1 MERSSIRSNTS
12 SRSQI
17 ILDWC
22 EGIWVFIMSASRN
35 VKFIFVL
42 ASAIAFASAQTP
54 DAAQARGKFVRQYC
68 LGCHSAGLKTGGIVL
83 ENVDP
88 ARVSGDAGV
97 WERVLRQVSS
107 GQMPPARMPHPDDT
121 ARSAFAG
128 NLEVALDQA
137 ARARPNPG
145 KTMPHRLNRVEYSN
159 AVRDLLALDT
169 RPGEALPVDDS
180 GNGFDNQADVL
191 SMSPSLIDR
200 YLSLARSVSLAA
212 VGDIKAKPIDVEYH
226 GFDSSA
232 DRPAKRDPDPLR
244 VPFGANRGMF
254 ADHYFPLDAEYE
266 LRIEIRGLTAQVL
279 TTQVATVRIPVKAG
293 FHHIVTT
300 FPGNSVREEVAL
312 VPVGRRAPAKL
323 KSLQLDIRMDDARLE
338 LAQVTLEDANIDVGK
353 ITVAG
358 PYRATGRGD
367 TPSRRQIFVCRPSSA
382 PQEPACAK
390 RIFTN
395 LAHHAFRRPVV
406 DADVQPLVRLYGK
419 GRAAGGDFDEGIRR
433 GLQAILIS
441 PDFLFRV
448 EHDPKDTAPGSVY
461 RLSDHEL
468 ASRMS
473 FFLWSSIPDD
483 ELLTLADQG
492 KLRAPGVLK
501 AQVRRMMA
509 DAKSDALIDNFAG
522 QWLLL
527 RNLASARPDTD
538 VFTHFDENLRQAFL
552 RETQL
557 FLTNIFREDRPALEM
572 LDANY
577 AFLNERLARHYG
589 IPKVYG
595 PQYRKVSLPP
605 GSPRG
610 GLLGQGSVLTVT
622 SYPNRTSVV
631 QRGKWVLEN
640 ILGTPPPPPPPDVP
654 QLKPQASDGH
664 KLTMREA
671 MEEHR
676 NNPVCS
682 SCHSRMDPIGFA
694 LENFDG
700 VGEWRDKD
708 AAAPIDAS
716 GRLPNGEQF
725 NGGAGLTKV
734 LLEKHQ
740 GEFIETVTEKLM
752 IYALGRGMAPDDKP
766 AIRAITRKAAE
777 HNYRMSAFIEAVVES
792 IPFQMR
798 RAGDR

>member
-1 MERSSIRSNTS
+1 
-12 SRSQI
+12 
-17 ILDWC
+17 
-22 EGIWVFIMSASRN
+22 MSVVGPSRN
-35 VKFIFVL
+35 VKFVL
-42 ASAIAFASAQTP
+42 VFTLGIASGSAQTP
-54 DAAQARGKFVRQYC
+54 AAQARGKFVRQYC
-68 LGCHSAGLKTGGIVL
+68 IACHSEALKTGGLVL
-83 ENVDP
+83 EKVDP
-88 ARVSGDAGV
+88 RRVIDDAGV

-107 GQMPPARMPHPDDT
+107 GQMPPAGMPHPDDT

-128 NLEVALDQA
+128 SLELALDQA
-137 ARARPNPG
+137 ARANPSPG
-145 KTMPHRLNRVEYSN
+145 LTMPHRLNRVEYSN

-191 SMSPSLIDR
+191 TISPSLIDR

-212 VGDIKAKPIDVEYH
+212 VGDLKTKPLDVEYY
-226 GFDSSA
+226 GSDSSA

-244 VPFGANRGMF
+244 VPLGANRGGMF

-279 TTQVATVRIPVKAG
+279 TTQIATVRIPVKAG

-300 FPGNSVREEVAL
+300 FPGNSVRDEIAL
-312 VPVGRRAPAKL
+312 APVGRRAVPVRAP

-338 LAQVTLEDANIDVGK
+338 LTEVTLSDANIDVGK

-382 PQEPACAK
+382 REEPACAK

-395 LAHHAFRRPVV
+395 LAHHAFRRHVV
-406 DADVQPLVRLYGK
+406 DADVQPLVRLYDK
-419 GRAAGGDFDEGIRR
+419 GRAEGGDFEEGIRR

-468 ASRMS
+468 ASRLS

-483 ELLTLADQG
+483 ELLTLAGQG
-492 KLRAPGVLK
+492 KLHDPGVLK

-509 DAKSDALIDNFAG
+509 DARFDALIDNFAG

-527 RNLASARPDTD
+527 RNLATVRPDTD
-538 VFTHFDENLRQAFL
+538 VFTHFDENLRQAFVS
-552 RETQL
+552 ETQL
-557 FLTNIFREDRPALEM
+557 FLTNIFREDRPALEL

-589 IPKVYG
+589 IPNVYG

-605 GSPRG
+605 LSPRG

-622 SYPNRTSVV
+622 AYPNRTSVV

-664 KLTMREA
+664 KRTMREA

-708 AAAPIDAS
+708 AGAPIDAS
-716 GRLPNGEQF
+716 GRLPNGEEF
-725 NGGAGLTKV
+725 KGATGLTK
-734 LLEKHQ
+734 LLIEKHK
-740 GEFIETVTEKLM
+740 GEFISTVTEKLM
-752 IYALGRGMAPDDKP
+752 IYALGRGMAPEDKP
-766 AIRAITRKAAE
+766 AIRAIARNAAE

-798 RAGDR
+798 RAGER

>member
-1 MERSSIRSNTS
+1 
-12 SRSQI
+12 
-17 ILDWC
+17 
-22 EGIWVFIMSASRN
+22 MSGVGALRN
-35 VKFIFVL
+35 VKFVL
-42 ASAIAFASAQTP
+42 VLTSAIASASAQTP
-54 DAAQARGKFVRQYC
+54 AAQARGTFVRQYC
-68 LGCHSAGLKTGGIVL
+68 IGCHSERLRTGGIAL
-83 ENVDP
+83 ENLDA
-88 ARVSGDAGV
+88 ARVSGDAGA
-97 WERVLRQVSS
+97 WERVLRQVGS
-107 GQMPPARMPHPDDT
+107 GQMPPAGMPHPDDT

-128 NLEVALDQA
+128 NLEAALDQA
-137 ARARPNPG
+137 ARANPNPG

-191 SMSPSLIDR
+191 TMSPSLIDR

-212 VGDIKAKPIDVEYH
+212 VGDLKTKPNDVDYL

-266 LRIEIRGLTAQVL
+266 LRIQIRGLTAQVL
-279 TTQVATVRIPVKAG
+279 TTQIATVRIPVKAG
-293 FHHIVTT
+293 FHHVVTT
-300 FPGNSVREEVAL
+300 FPGNSLREEIAL
-312 VPVGRRAPAKL
+312 APVGRRAVPARAP
-323 KSLQLDIRMDDARLE
+323 KSLHLDIRMDDARLE
-338 LAQVTLEDANIDVGK
+338 LAEVTLSDANIDVGK
-353 ITVAG
+353 ITVTG

-382 PQEPACAK
+382 RQEPACAK

-395 LAHHAFRRPVV
+395 LAHHAFRRPVL
-406 DADVQPLVRLYGK
+406 DADVQPLVRLYEK
-419 GRAAGGDFDEGIRR
+419 GRAEGGDFDEGIRR

-448 EHDPKDTAPGSVY
+448 EHDPKGAAPGSVY

-468 ASRMS
+468 ASRLS

-572 LDANY
+572 MDADY
-577 AFLNERLARHYG
+577 AFLNERLAKHYG
-589 IPKVYG
+589 IPNVYG

-640 ILGTPPPPPPPDVP
+640 ILGAPPPPPPADVP
-654 QLKPQASDGH
+654 ALKAHAADGR
-664 KLTMREA
+664 KRTIREA

-676 NNPVCS
+676 NNPLCA

-708 AAAPIDAS
+708 GGVPIDAS
-716 GRLPNGEQF
+716 GRLPNSEQF
-725 NGGAGLTKV
+725 NGGAGLTKL
-734 LLEKHQ
+734 LLEKHK
-740 GEFIETVTEKLM
+740 GEFIGTVTEKLM
-752 IYALGRGMAPDDKP
+752 IYALGRGVAGDDRP

-777 HNYRMSAFIEAVVES
+777 HDYRMSAFIEAVVES
-792 IPFQMR
+792 VPFQMR
-798 RAGDR
+798 RAGER

>member
-1 MERSSIRSNTS
+1 MFVV
-12 SRSQI
+12 
-17 ILDWC
+17 
-22 EGIWVFIMSASRN
+22 GAPRN
-35 VKFIFVL
+35 VKIMFGL
-42 ASAIAFASAQTP
+42 TLAIASASAQTNA
-54 DAAQARGKFVRQYC
+54 AAQARGKFIQQYC
-68 LGCHSAGLKTGGIVL
+68 IGCHSERLKTGGITL
-83 ENVDP
+83 ENVDA

-107 GQMPPARMPHPDDT
+107 GQMPPAGMPHPDDA
-121 ARSAFAG
+121 ARSAFAD
-128 NLEVALDQA
+128 NLEATLDQA
-137 ARARPNPG
+137 ARSNPNPG
-145 KTMPHRLNRVEYSN
+145 TTMPHRLNRVEYSN

-191 SMSPSLIDR
+191 TMSPSLIDR

-212 VGDIKAKPIDVEYH
+212 VGDLKTKPNDVEYY

-266 LRIEIRGLTAQVL
+266 LRIEIRGLTSQVL
-279 TTQVATVRIPVKAG
+279 TTQIATVRIPVKAG

-300 FPGNSVREEVAL
+300 FPGNSVRDEIAL
-312 VPVGRRAPAKL
+312 APVGRRAVPVRAP

-338 LAQVTLEDANIDVGK
+338 LAQVTLSDANIDVRK

-382 PQEPACAK
+382 RQEPACAK

-395 LAHHAFRRPVV
+395 LARHAFRRPVL
-406 DADVQPLVRLYGK
+406 DADVQPLVRLYDK
-419 GRAAGGDFDEGIRR
+419 GRAGGADFDEGIRR
-433 GLQAILIS
+433 GLEAILIS

-448 EHDPKDTAPGSVY
+448 EHDPKEAAPGSVY

-468 ASRMS
+468 ASRLS

-492 KLRAPGVLK
+492 KFHDPGVLK

-527 RNLASARPDTD
+527 RNLANVRPDTD

-572 LDANY
+572 LDADY

-589 IPKVYG
+589 IPNVYG

-654 QLKPQASDGH
+654 ALKPHAADGR
-664 KLTMREA
+664 KLTIREA

-708 AAAPIDAS
+708 GGVPIDAS
-716 GRLPNGEQF
+716 GRLPHGEQF
-725 NGGAGLTKV
+725 NGASGLTKL
-734 LLEKHQ
+734 LLEKHK

-766 AIRAITRKAAE
+766 AIRAVTRKAAE
-777 HNYRMSAFIEAVVES
+777 HNYRMSAFVEAVVES
-792 IPFQMR
+792 VPFQMR
-798 RAGDR
+798 RAGER

>member
-589 IPKVYG
+589 IPNVYG

-654 QLKPQASDGH
+654 ALKPHAADGR
-664 KLTMREA
+664 KRTLREA

-708 AAAPIDAS
+708 AVAPIDAS

-725 NGGAGLTKV
+725 NGASGLTKL
-734 LLEKHQ
+734 LLEKHK
-740 GEFIETVTEKLM
+740 GEFIQTVTEKLM

-766 AIRAITRKAAE
+766 AIRAIARKAAE
-777 HNYRMSAFIEAVVES
+777 HDYRMSAFIEAVVES
-792 IPFQMR
+792 VPFQMR
-798 RAGDR
+798 KAGE

>member
-1 MERSSIRSNTS
+1 MFVV
-12 SRSQI
+12 
-17 ILDWC
+17 
-22 EGIWVFIMSASRN
+22 GAPRN
-35 VKFIFVL
+35 VKIMFGL
-42 ASAIAFASAQTP
+42 TLAIASASAQTNA
-54 DAAQARGKFVRQYC
+54 AAQARGKFIQQYC
-68 LGCHSAGLKTGGIVL
+68 IGCHSERLKTGGITL
-83 ENVDP
+83 ENVDA

-107 GQMPPARMPHPDDT
+107 GQMPPAGMPHPDDA
-121 ARSAFAG
+121 ARSAFAD
-128 NLEVALDQA
+128 NLEATLDQA
-137 ARARPNPG
+137 ARANPNPG
-145 KTMPHRLNRVEYSN
+145 TTMPHRLNRVEYSN

-191 SMSPSLIDR
+191 TMSPSLIDR

-212 VGDIKAKPIDVEYH
+212 VGDLKTKPNDVEYY

-266 LRIEIRGLTAQVL
+266 LRIEIRGLTSQVL
-279 TTQVATVRIPVKAG
+279 TTQIATVRIPVKAG

-300 FPGNSVREEVAL
+300 FPGNSVRDEIAL
-312 VPVGRRAPAKL
+312 APVGRRAVPVRAP
-323 KSLQLDIRMDDARLE
+323 KSLQLDIRIDDARLE
-338 LAQVTLEDANIDVGK
+338 LAEVTLSDANIDVRK

-382 PQEPACAK
+382 RQEPACAK
-390 RIFTN
+390 RILTN

-406 DADVQPLVRLYGK
+406 NADVQPLVRLYDK
-419 GRAAGGDFDEGIRR
+419 GRVEGADFDEGIRR
-433 GLQAILIS
+433 GIQAILIS

-448 EHDPKDTAPGSVY
+448 EHDPKDAAPGSVY

-468 ASRMS
+468 ASRLS

-492 KLRAPGVLK
+492 KFHDPGVLK

-527 RNLASARPDTD
+527 RNLANVRPDTD

-572 LDANY
+572 LDADY

-589 IPKVYG
+589 IPNVYG

-654 QLKPQASDGH
+654 ALKPHAADGR
-664 KLTMREA
+664 KLTIREA

-708 AAAPIDAS
+708 GGVPIDAS
-716 GRLPNGEQF
+716 GRLPHGEQF
-725 NGGAGLTKV
+725 NGASGLTKL
-734 LLEKHQ
+734 LLEKHK

-752 IYALGRGMAPDDKP
+752 IYALGRGMGPDDKP
-766 AIRAITRKAAE
+766 AIRAIAGKAAE
-777 HNYRMSAFIEAVVES
+777 HNYRMSAFVEAVVES
-792 IPFQMR
+792 VPFQMR
-798 RAGDR
+798 RAGER

>member
-1 MERSSIRSNTS
+1 
-12 SRSQI
+12 
-17 ILDWC
+17 
-22 EGIWVFIMSASRN
+22 MSVVDVPRN
-35 VKFIFVL
+35 VRIMVGL
-42 ASAIAFASAQTP
+42 TWAIASASAQTP
-54 DAAQARGKFVRQYC
+54 AAAQARGKFVRQYC
-68 LGCHSAGLKTGGIVL
+68 IGCHGERLKTAGIVL
-83 ENVDP
+83 QNVDA
-88 ARVSGDAGV
+88 ARVSEDAGV

-107 GQMPPARMPHPDDT
+107 GQMPPAGMPHPDDT
-121 ARSAFAG
+121 ARSAFAD
-128 NLEVALDQA
+128 NLEVALDRA
-137 ARARPNPG
+137 ARANPNPG

-191 SMSPSLIDR
+191 TMSPSLIDR

-212 VGDIKAKPIDVEYH
+212 VGDLRMKPTDVEFY
-226 GFDSSA
+226 GFDASA

-279 TTQVATVRIPVKAG
+279 TTQTATVRMPVKAG

-300 FPGNSVREEVAL
+300 FPGNSVREEIAL
-312 VPVGRRAPAKL
+312 APVGRRAVPVRAP

-338 LAQVTLEDANIDVGK
+338 LAEVTLSDANIDVRK

-382 PQEPACAK
+382 SQESACAK

-406 DADVQPLVRLYGK
+406 DADVQPLVRLYDK
-419 GRAAGGDFDEGIRR
+419 GRTEGGDFDEGIRR

-448 EHDPKDTAPGSVY
+448 EHDPKNAAPGSVY

-468 ASRMS
+468 ASRLS

-483 ELLTLADQG
+483 ELLTLAGQG
-492 KLRAPGVLK
+492 KLHDPGVLK

-527 RNLASARPDTD
+527 RNLANVRPDTD
-538 VFTHFDENLRQAFL
+538 VFTRFDENLRQAFL
-552 RETQL
+552 SETRL
-557 FLTNIFREDRPALEM
+557 FLTNIFREDRPALEL
-572 LDANY
+572 LDADY

-589 IPKVYG
+589 IPNVYG

-640 ILGTPPPPPPPDVP
+640 LLGTPPPPPPPDVP

-664 KLTMREA
+664 KRTMREA

-676 NNPVCS
+676 KNPVCS

-708 AAAPIDAS
+708 AGAPIDAS
-716 GRLPNGEQF
+716 GLLPNREQF
-725 NGGAGLTKV
+725 NGAAGLTKL
-734 LLEKHQ
+734 LLEKHK
-740 GEFIETVTEKLM
+740 GEFIGTLTEKLM
-752 IYALGRGMAPDDKP
+752 IYALGRGMSPDDKP
-766 AIRAITRKAAE
+766 AIRAISRKAAE
-777 HNYRMSAFIEAVVES
+777 HNYRMSAFIGAVVES
-792 IPFQMR
+792 VPFQMR
-798 RAGDR
+798 RAGER

>member
-1 MERSSIRSNTS
+1 MF
-12 SRSQI
+12 
-17 ILDWC
+17 
-22 EGIWVFIMSASRN
+22 GVGAPRN
-35 VKFIFVL
+35 VKFIFGLTL
-42 ASAIAFASAQTP
+42 AIVSASAQTP
-54 DAAQARGKFVRQYC
+54 AAAQARGKFVRQYC
-68 LGCHSAGLKTGGIVL
+68 IGCHSERLKTGGITL
-83 ENVDP
+83 ENVG
-88 ARVSGDAGV
+88 ATRVSGDAGV
-97 WERVLRQVSS
+97 WERVLRQVGS
-107 GQMPPARMPHPDDT
+107 GQMPPAGMPHPDAA
-121 ARSAFAG
+121 ARSAFADD
-128 NLEVALDQA
+128 LEVALDQA
-137 ARARPNPG
+137 ARANPNPG

-191 SMSPSLIDR
+191 TMSPSLIDR

-212 VGDIKAKPIDVEYH
+212 VGDLKTKPNDVEYY
-226 GFDSSA
+226 GFDASA
-232 DRPAKRDPDPLR
+232 DRPAERDPDPLR
-244 VPFGANRGMF
+244 VPFGASRGMF

-266 LRIEIRGLTAQVL
+266 LRIEIRGLTSQIL
-279 TTQVATVRIPVKAG
+279 TTQTATVRIPVKAG

-300 FPGNSVREEVAL
+300 FPGNSVRDEIAL
-312 VPVGRRAPAKL
+312 APVGRRVPRAP

-338 LAQVTLEDANIDVGK
+338 LAEVTLSDANIDVRK

-367 TPSRRQIFVCRPSSA
+367 TPSRRQIFVCRPSSVR
-382 PQEPACAK
+382 QEPACAK
-390 RIFTN
+390 RILTN

-406 DADVQPLVRLYGK
+406 DADVQPLVRLYDK
-419 GRAAGGDFDEGIRR
+419 GRAEGADFDESIRR
-433 GLQAILIS
+433 GIQAILIS

-448 EHDPKDTAPGSVY
+448 EHDPKNAAPGSVY

-468 ASRMS
+468 ASRLS

-492 KLRAPGVLK
+492 KFHDPGVLK

-509 DAKSDALIDNFAG
+509 HAKSDALIDNFAG

-527 RNLASARPDTD
+527 RNLANVRPDTD

-557 FLTNIFREDRPALEM
+557 FLTNIFREDRPVLEM
-572 LDANY
+572 LDADY

-589 IPKVYG
+589 IPNVYG

-622 SYPNRTSVV
+622 SYPNRTTVV

-654 QLKPQASDGH
+654 ALKPHAADGH
-664 KLTMREA
+664 KLTIREA

-694 LENFDG
+694 LDNFDG

-708 AAAPIDAS
+708 GGVPIDAS

-725 NGGAGLTKV
+725 NGAAGLTKL
-734 LLEKHQ
+734 LLEKHK

-752 IYALGRGMAPDDKP
+752 IYALGRGMTPDDKP
-766 AIRAITRKAAE
+766 AIRAIARKAAE

-792 IPFQMR
+792 VPFQMR
-798 RAGDR
+798 RAGER

>member
-1 MERSSIRSNTS
+1 
-12 SRSQI
+12 
-17 ILDWC
+17 
-22 EGIWVFIMSASRN
+22 MSVVGASLN
-35 VKFIFVL
+35 VKFIFGL
-42 ASAIAFASAQTP
+42 TLAIASASAQTP
-54 DAAQARGKFVRQYC
+54 AAAQARGKFVGQYC
-68 LGCHSAGLKTGGIVL
+68 IGCHSERLKTGGVVL
-83 ENVDP
+83 ENVDA
-88 ARVSGDAGV
+88 ARVREDAGV
-97 WERVLRQVSS
+97 WERVLRQVGS
-107 GQMPPARMPHPDDT
+107 GQMPPAGMPHPDST

-128 NLEVALDQA
+128 NLEAALDQV
-137 ARARPNPG
+137 ARAKPNPG

-191 SMSPSLIDR
+191 TMSPTLIDR

-212 VGDIKAKPIDVEYH
+212 VGDLKAKPIDVEYQ

-279 TTQVATVRIPVKAG
+279 TTQIAKVRIPVKAG

-300 FPGNSVREEVAL
+300 FPGNSVRDEIAL
-312 VPVGRRAPAKL
+312 VPVGRRVAPVRAP
-323 KSLQLDIRMDDARLE
+323 KSLHLDIRMDDARLE
-338 LAQVTLEDANIDVGK
+338 LAEVTLSDANIDVGK

-367 TPSRRQIFVCRPSSA
+367 TPSRRQIFVCRLSSAIAASASPVSA
-382 PQEPACAK
+382 PQEAACAK

-406 DADVQPLVRLYGK
+406 DADVQPLVRFYEK
-419 GRAAGGDFDEGIRR
+419 GRAEGGDFDEGIRR

-448 EHDPKDTAPGSVY
+448 EHDPKGAAPGSVY
-461 RLSDHEL
+461 RLNDHEL

-492 KLRAPGVLK
+492 KLHAPGVLK

-577 AFLNERLARHYG
+577 AFLNQRLAKHYG
-589 IPKVYG
+589 IPNVYG

-640 ILGTPPPPPPPDVP
+640 LLGTPPPPPPPDVP
-654 QLKPQASDGH
+654 ELKPKTSDGH
-664 KLTMREA
+664 KLTMRQA

-700 VGEWRDKD
+700 IGEWRDKD
-708 AAAPIDAS
+708 AVAPIDAS

-725 NGGAGLTKV
+725 QGAVGLTKV
-734 LLEKHQ
+734 LLEKHKE
-740 GEFIETVTEKLM
+740 EFIGTVTEKLM
-752 IYALGRGMAPDDKP
+752 IYALGRGMPPDDKP
-766 AIRAITRKAAE
+766 TIRAIARKAAGRE
-777 HNYRMSAFIEAVVES
+777 YRMSAFIEAIVES
-792 IPFQMR
+792 VPFQMR
-798 RAGDR
+798 KAGE

>member
-1 MERSSIRSNTS
+1 MGLALAITS
-12 SRSQI
+12 
-17 ILDWC
+17 
-22 EGIWVFIMSASRN
+22 AN
-35 VKFIFVL
+35 
-42 ASAIAFASAQTP
+42 AQTP
-54 DAAQARGKFVRQYC
+54 GAAQARGEFVRQYC
-68 LGCHSAGLKTGGIVL
+68 IGCHSERLKTGGIAL
-83 ENVDP
+83 ENVDA
-88 ARVSGDAGV
+88 ARVNGDAGV
-97 WERVLRQVSS
+97 WERVLRKVGS
-107 GQMPPARMPHPDDT
+107 GQMPPAGMPHPDST
-121 ARSAFAG
+121 ARSAFAS
-128 NLEVALDQA
+128 NLEAALDQA
-137 ARARPNPG
+137 ARTNPNPG

-191 SMSPSLIDR
+191 TMSPALIDR

-212 VGDIKAKPIDVEYH
+212 VGDLKTKPIDVEYY

-244 VPFGANRGMF
+244 VPFGATRGMF
-254 ADHYFPLDAEYE
+254 ADHYFPLDADYE
-266 LRIEIRGLTAQVL
+266 LRIEIRGLTSQVL
-279 TTQVATVRIPVKAG
+279 TTQIATVRIPVKAG

-300 FPGNSVREEVAL
+300 FPGNSVRDEIAL
-312 VPVGRRAPAKL
+312 APVGRRVVPKA

-338 LAQVTLEDANIDVGK
+338 LAPVTLSDANIDVGK
-353 ITVAG
+353 ITITG

-382 PQEPACAK
+382 RQEPACAK

-395 LAHHAFRRPVV
+395 LAHHAFRRLVV
-406 DADVQPLVRLYGK
+406 DADVRPLVRLYDK
-419 GRAAGGDFDEGIRR
+419 GRAEGGDFDEGIRR
-433 GLQAILIS
+433 GLEAILIS

-448 EHDPKDTAPGSVY
+448 EHDPKEAVPSSAY

-468 ASRMS
+468 ASRLS

-492 KLRAPGVLK
+492 KLRYPGVLK

-509 DAKSDALIDNFAG
+509 DPKSDALIDNFAG

-527 RNLASARPDTD
+527 RNLANAKPDTD
-538 VFTHFDENLRQAFL
+538 VFTHFDENLRQAFF

-557 FLTNIFREDRPALEM
+557 FLTNIFREDRPAPEM
-572 LDANY
+572 LDADY
-577 AFLNERLARHYG
+577 TFLNERLARHYG
-589 IPKVYG
+589 IPNVYG

-654 QLKPQASDGH
+654 ALKPQTSDGH

-671 MEEHR
+671 MEAHR

-700 VGEWRDKD
+700 VGEWREKD
-708 AAAPIDAS
+708 AVAPIDAA

-725 NGGAGLTKV
+725 HGVRGLVKI
-734 LLEKHQ
+734 LLEKHK

-752 IYALGRGMAPDDKP
+752 IYALGRGMEPGDMP
-766 AIRAITRKAAE
+766 AIRTITRKAAE
-777 HNYRMSAFIEAVVES
+777 HDYRMSAFIEAVVES
-792 IPFQMR
+792 VPFQMR
-798 RAGDR
+798 RAGER

>member
-1 MERSSIRSNTS
+1 MPVV
-12 SRSQI
+12 
-17 ILDWC
+17 
-22 EGIWVFIMSASRN
+22 GASRN
-35 VKFIFVL
+35 VKFIFGL
-42 ASAIAFASAQTP
+42 TLAIASASAQTP
-54 DAAQARGKFVRQYC
+54 AAAQARGKFVRQYC
-68 LGCHSAGLKTGGIVL
+68 FGCHSERLKTGGVVL
-83 ENVDP
+83 ENIDA
-88 ARVSGDAGV
+88 ARLRDDAGV
-97 WERVLRQVSS
+97 WERVLRQVGS
-107 GQMPPARMPHPDDT
+107 GQMPPTGMPHPDSA
-121 ARSAFAG
+121 ARSAFAD
-128 NLEVALDQA
+128 NLEAALDQA
-137 ARARPNPG
+137 ARANPNPG
-145 KTMPHRLNRVEYSN
+145 RTMPHRLNRAEYSN
-159 AVRDLLALDT
+159 AVRDLLALDS

-191 SMSPSLIDR
+191 TMSPSLIDR

-212 VGDIKAKPIDVEYH
+212 VGDLKAKPIDVEYH

-254 ADHYFPLDAEYE
+254 ADHYFPLDAEYD

-279 TTQVATVRIPVKAG
+279 TTQIATVRIPVKAG

-300 FPGNSVREEVAL
+300 FPGNSVREELAL
-312 VPVGRRAPAKL
+312 VPVGRRVAPVRAP
-323 KSLQLDIRMDDARLE
+323 KSLHLDIRMDDARLE
-338 LAQVTLEDANIDVGK
+338 LAEVRLIDANIDVGK

-367 TPSRRQIFVCRPSSA
+367 TPSRRQIFVCRASSASAASASAASASAASA
-382 PQEPACAK
+382 PQEAACAK
-390 RIFTN
+390 KIFTN

-406 DADVQPLVRLYGK
+406 DADVQPLVRLYEK
-419 GRAAGGDFDEGIRR
+419 GRAEGGDFDEGIRR

-448 EHDPKDTAPGSVY
+448 EHDPKGAAPGSVY
-461 RLSDHEL
+461 RLNDHEL
-468 ASRMS
+468 ASRLS

-492 KLRAPGVLK
+492 KLHAPGVLK

-509 DAKSDALIDNFAG
+509 DSKSDALIDNFAG

-577 AFLNERLARHYG
+577 AFLNQRLAKHYG
-589 IPKVYG
+589 IPNVYG

-654 QLKPQASDGH
+654 QLKPQASDGR
-664 KLTMREA
+664 KRTMREA

-708 AAAPIDAS
+708 AVAPIDAS

-725 NGGAGLTKV
+725 NGAAGLTKV
-734 LLEKHQ
+734 LLEKHK

-752 IYALGRGMAPDDKP
+752 IYALGRGMPPDDKP
-766 AIRAITRKAAE
+766 AIRAIARKAAGRE
-777 HNYRMSAFIEAVVES
+777 YRMSAFIEAIVES

-798 RAGDR
+798 RAGEIQ

>member
-1 MERSSIRSNTS
+1 MFVV
-12 SRSQI
+12 
-17 ILDWC
+17 
-22 EGIWVFIMSASRN
+22 GAPRN
-35 VKFIFVL
+35 VKIIFGL
-42 ASAIAFASAQTP
+42 TLAIASASAQTNA
-54 DAAQARGKFVRQYC
+54 AAQARGKFIQQYC
-68 LGCHSAGLKTGGIVL
+68 IGCHSERLKTGGITL
-83 ENVDP
+83 ENVDA

-107 GQMPPARMPHPDDT
+107 GQMPPAGMPHPDDA
-121 ARSAFAG
+121 ARSAFAD
-128 NLEVALDQA
+128 NLEATLDQA
-137 ARARPNPG
+137 ARSNPNPG
-145 KTMPHRLNRVEYSN
+145 TTMPHRLNRVEYSN

-191 SMSPSLIDR
+191 TMSPSLIDR

-212 VGDIKAKPIDVEYH
+212 VGDLKTKPNDVEYY

-266 LRIEIRGLTAQVL
+266 LRIEIRGLTSQVL
-279 TTQVATVRIPVKAG
+279 TTQIATVRIPVKAG

-300 FPGNSVREEVAL
+300 FPGNSVRDEIAL
-312 VPVGRRAPAKL
+312 APVGRRAVPVRAP
-323 KSLQLDIRMDDARLE
+323 KSLQLDIRIDDARLE
-338 LAQVTLEDANIDVGK
+338 LAEVTLSDANIDVRK

-382 PQEPACAK
+382 RQEPACAK

-406 DADVQPLVRLYGK
+406 DADVQPLVRLYDK
-419 GRAAGGDFDEGIRR
+419 GRAEGADFDEGIRR
-433 GLQAILIS
+433 GIQAILIS

-448 EHDPKDTAPGSVY
+448 EHDPKDAAPGSVY

-468 ASRMS
+468 ASRLS

-492 KLRAPGVLK
+492 KFHDPGVLK

-527 RNLASARPDTD
+527 RNLANVRPDTD

-572 LDANY
+572 LDADY

-589 IPKVYG
+589 IPNVYG

-654 QLKPQASDGH
+654 ALKPHAADGR
-664 KLTMREA
+664 KLTIREA

-708 AAAPIDAS
+708 GGVPIDAS
-716 GRLPNGEQF
+716 GRLPHGEQF
-725 NGGAGLTKV
+725 NGASGLTKL
-734 LLEKHQ
+734 LLEKHK

-752 IYALGRGMAPDDKP
+752 IYALGRGMGPDDKP
-766 AIRAITRKAAE
+766 AIRAIAGKAAE
-777 HNYRMSAFIEAVVES
+777 HNYRMSAFVEAVVES
-792 IPFQMR
+792 VPFQMR
-798 RAGDR
+798 RAGER

>member
-1 MERSSIRSNTS
+1 
-12 SRSQI
+12 
-17 ILDWC
+17 
-22 EGIWVFIMSASRN
+22 MSVVGAPRN
-35 VKFIFVL
+35 VKFIFGLTLAL
-42 ASAIAFASAQTP
+42 ASASAQTP
-54 DAAQARGKFVRQYC
+54 AAAQARGKFVGQYC
-68 LGCHSAGLKTGGIVL
+68 LGCHSEGLKTGGVVL
-83 ENVDP
+83 QNIDA
-88 ARVSGDAGV
+88 ARVHEDAGV

-107 GQMPPARMPHPDDT
+107 GRMPPAGMPPPDDT
-121 ARSAFAG
+121 ARSAFAS

-137 ARARPNPG
+137 ARANPNPG
-145 KTMPHRLNRVEYSN
+145 RTMPHRLNRVEYSN

-169 RPGEALPVDDS
+169 RLGEALPVDDS

-191 SMSPSLIDR
+191 TMSPSLIDR
-200 YLSLARSVSLAA
+200 YLSLARAGSLAA
-212 VGDIKAKPIDVEYH
+212 VGDLKTKPNDVDYY

-266 LRIEIRGLTAQVL
+266 LRIQIRGLTAQVL
-279 TTQVATVRIPVKAG
+279 TTQIATVRIPVKAG
-293 FHHIVTT
+293 FHHLVTT
-300 FPGNSVREEVAL
+300 FPGNSVREEIAL
-312 VPVGRRAPAKL
+312 APVGRRAAPVTAP
-323 KSLQLDIRMDDARLE
+323 KSLYLDIRMDDARLE
-338 LAQVTLEDANIDVGK
+338 LAEVTLSDANIDVGK

-367 TPSRRQIFVCRPSSA
+367 TPSRRQIFVCQPSSA
-382 PQEPACAK
+382 SAASARQEPACAK

-406 DADVQPLVRLYGK
+406 DADVQPLLRLYAR
-419 GRAAGGDFDEGIRR
+419 GRAEGGDFDEGIRR

-448 EHDPKDTAPGSVY
+448 EHDPKDAAPGSVY
-461 RLSDHEL
+461 RLNDHEL
-468 ASRMS
+468 ASRLS

-483 ELLTLADQG
+483 DLLTLADQG
-492 KLRAPGVLK
+492 KLHAPGVLK

-527 RNLASARPDTD
+527 RNLANVRPDTD

-577 AFLNERLARHYG
+577 AFLNQRLAKHYG
-589 IPKVYG
+589 IPNVYG

-640 ILGTPPPPPPPDVP
+640 LLGTPPPPPPPDVP
-654 QLKPQASDGH
+654 ALKPHAADGR
-664 KLTMREA
+664 KRTLREA

-708 AAAPIDAS
+708 AVAPIDAS

-725 NGGAGLTKV
+725 TGASGLTKL
-734 LLEKHQ
+734 LLEKHK
-740 GEFIETVTEKLM
+740 GEFIQTVTEKLM

-766 AIRAITRKAAE
+766 AIRAIARKAAE
-777 HNYRMSAFIEAVVES
+777 HDYRMSAFIEAVVES
-792 IPFQMR
+792 VPFQMR
-798 RAGDR
+798 KAGE

>member
-1 MERSSIRSNTS
+1 M
-12 SRSQI
+12 
-17 ILDWC
+17 
-22 EGIWVFIMSASRN
+22 FIVGAPRN
-35 VKFIFVL
+35 VRLIFGVTL
-42 ASAIAFASAQTP
+42 AIASAHAQTP
-54 DAAQARGKFVRQYC
+54 AAAQDRGKFVRQYC
-68 LGCHSAGLKTGGIVL
+68 IGCHSERLKTAGIVL
-83 ENVDP
+83 ENVDA
-88 ARVSGDAGV
+88 ARVSDDAAV
-97 WERVLRQVSS
+97 WERVLRRVSN
-107 GQMPPARMPHPDDT
+107 GQMPPAGMPHPGDT
-121 ARSAFAG
+121 ARSAFAHD
-128 NLEVALDQA
+128 LEAALDQA
-137 ARARPNPG
+137 ARANPNPG

-191 SMSPSLIDR
+191 TMSPALIDR

-212 VGDIKAKPIDVEYH
+212 VGDLKAKPIDVEYY

-244 VPFGANRGMF
+244 VPFGATRGMF
-254 ADHYFPLDAEYE
+254 ADHYFPLEAEYE
-266 LRIEIRGLTAQVL
+266 LHIQIRGLTAQVL
-279 TTQVATVRIPVKAG
+279 TTQIVTVRIPVKAG
-293 FHHIVTT
+293 FHHIVST
-300 FPGNSVREEVAL
+300 FPGNSVRDEIAL
-312 VPVGRRAPAKL
+312 APVGRRAVPARAP
-323 KSLQLDIRMDDARLE
+323 KSLQLDVRMDDARLE
-338 LAQVTLEDANIDVGK
+338 LAEVTLSDANIDVGK

-382 PQEPACAK
+382 RQEPACAK

-395 LAHHAFRRPVV
+395 LAHYAFRRPVV
-406 DADVQPLVRLYGK
+406 DADIQPLVRLYDK
-419 GRAAGGDFDEGIRR
+419 GRAQGGDFDEGIRR
-433 GLQAILIS
+433 GLQGILIS

-448 EHDPKDTAPGSVY
+448 EHDPKDAAPGTVY

-468 ASRMS
+468 ASRLS

-483 ELLTLADQG
+483 ELLTLAGQG
-492 KLRAPGVLK
+492 KLHDPGVLK

-527 RNLASARPDTD
+527 RNLANARPDTD

-572 LDANY
+572 LDADY

-589 IPKVYG
+589 IPNVYG
-595 PQYRKVSLPP
+595 PQYRKVSLPS

-654 QLKPQASDGH
+654 PLKPHAADGR
-664 KLTMREA
+664 KVTIREA

-700 VGEWRDKD
+700 VGEWRNKD
-708 AAAPIDAS
+708 AGVPIDAS

-725 NGGAGLTKV
+725 NGASGLTKL
-734 LLEKHQ
+734 LLEKHR
-740 GEFIETVTEKLM
+740 GEFVETVTEKLM
-752 IYALGRGMAPDDKP
+752 IYALGRGMAPEDKP
-766 AIRAITRKAAE
+766 AMRAIARKAAE
-777 HNYRMSAFIEAVVES
+777 QNYRMSAFIEAVVES
-792 IPFQMR
+792 VPFQMR
-798 RAGDR
+798 RAGER

>member
-1 MERSSIRSNTS
+1 
-12 SRSQI
+12 
-17 ILDWC
+17 
-22 EGIWVFIMSASRN
+22 MSVVGASRN
-35 VKFIFVL
+35 VKFIFGL
-42 ASAIAFASAQTP
+42 TLAIASASAQTP
-54 DAAQARGKFVRQYC
+54 AAAQARGKFVRQYC
-68 LGCHSAGLKTGGIVL
+68 FGCHSERLKTGGVVL
-83 ENVDP
+83 ENIDV

-97 WERVLRQVSS
+97 WERVLRQVGS
-107 GQMPPARMPHPDDT
+107 GQMPPAGMPQPDST
-121 ARSAFAG
+121 ARSAFAD
-128 NLEVALDQA
+128 NLEGALDQVV
-137 ARARPNPG
+137 RAKPNPG
-145 KTMPHRLNRVEYSN
+145 LTMPHRLNRVEYSN

-191 SMSPSLIDR
+191 TMSPSLIDR

-212 VGDIKAKPIDVEYH
+212 VGDLKAKPIDVEYH

-279 TTQVATVRIPVKAG
+279 TTQIATVRIPVKAG

-300 FPGNSVREEVAL
+300 FPGNSVREEIAL
-312 VPVGRRAPAKL
+312 IPVGRRAVSVSAP

-338 LAQVTLEDANIDVGK
+338 LAQVTLSDANIDVRK
-353 ITVAG
+353 ITVVG

-367 TPSRRQIFVCRPSSA
+367 TPSRRQIFVCRASSVSPA
-382 PQEPACAK
+382 SAREEPACAK

-406 DADVQPLVRLYGK
+406 EADVQPLVRLYHK
-419 GRAAGGDFDEGIRR
+419 GRTEGGDFDEGIRR

-448 EHDPKDTAPGSVY
+448 EHDPKDAAPGSVY
-461 RLSDHEL
+461 RLTDHEL

-492 KLRAPGVLK
+492 KLHDPGVLK
-501 AQVRRMMA
+501 AQVRRMRA

-527 RNLASARPDTD
+527 RNLASTRPDTD

-552 RETQL
+552 LETQL

-654 QLKPQASDGH
+654 ALKPHAADGR
-664 KLTMREA
+664 KLTIRDA

-708 AAAPIDAS
+708 AGVPIDAS

-725 NGGAGLTKV
+725 NGGSGLAKL
-734 LLEKHQ
+734 LLEKHK

-792 IPFQMR
+792 VPFQMR
-798 RAGDR
+798 RAGER